1 MQVGW
6 QAPEE
11 GWIKM
16 NVDASTVS
24 EGMVGFE
31 VVFRNNRGEIL
42 ASVAGN
48 SRGQW
53 IAVACEAK
61 AILFGLQLV
70 GDLSFPRVVMA
81 SDCLSMIQW
90 LQSGVF
96 SRNEIGFI
104 LQDCMHIA
112 VNIEGCCWHHARRDN
127 NKVDHVLARIEVISE
142 ASIWIKKV
150 PSAAQHIVIFEII
163 ST

>member
-6 QAPEE
+6 QALEE

-81 SDCLSMIQW
+81 SDCLSMI
-90 LQSGVF
+90 
-96 SRNEIGFI
+96 
-104 LQDCMHIA
+104 
-112 VNIEGCCWHHARRDN
+112 
-127 NKVDHVLARIEVISE
+127 
-142 ASIWIKKV
+142 
-150 PSAAQHIVIFEII
+150 
-163 ST
+163 

>member
-6 QAPEE
+6 QALEE

-53 IAVACEAK
+53 IAAACEAK
-61 AILFGLQLV
+61 AILFGLQLA

-81 SDCLSMIQW
+81 SDCLSMI
-90 LQSGVF
+90 
-96 SRNEIGFI
+96 
-104 LQDCMHIA
+104 
-112 VNIEGCCWHHARRDN
+112 
-127 NKVDHVLARIEVISE
+127 
-142 ASIWIKKV
+142 
-150 PSAAQHIVIFEII
+150 
-163 ST
+163 